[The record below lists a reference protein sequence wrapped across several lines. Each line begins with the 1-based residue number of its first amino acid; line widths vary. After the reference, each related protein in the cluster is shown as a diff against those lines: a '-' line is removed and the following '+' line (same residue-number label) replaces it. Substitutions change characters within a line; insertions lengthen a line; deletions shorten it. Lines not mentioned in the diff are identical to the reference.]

1 MMIYLI
7 PKDDDKPIKI
17 VFEGGKGSNP
27 IVEDD
32 RVYFIDEHPSPEEV
46 GKAFRTLYERLMSIE
61 EVFEKQIPKK
71 PIFESEQT
79 SPFGVDDVPY
89 CPSCRC
95 DLPEVSYCEKCGQA
109 LDWSDT
115 E

>member
-1 MMIYLI
+1 MMYEEALREVLHQVYRNTDDFEMRISKECYKLI
-7 PKDDDKPIKI
+7 
-17 VFEGGKGSNP
+17 
-27 IVEDD
+27 
-32 RVYFIDEHPSPEEV
+32 
-46 GKAFRTLYERLMSIE
+46 IE
-61 EVFEKQIPKK
+61 ALEKQIPKK
-71 PIFESEQT
+71 PIFESGQT

>member
-1 MMIYLI
+1 MMYKDALREVLHQVYRNTDDFEMRISKECYKLI
-7 PKDDDKPIKI
+7 I
-17 VFEGGKGSNP
+17 E
-27 IVEDD
+27 
-32 RVYFIDEHPSPEEV
+32 
-46 GKAFRTLYERLMSIE
+46 TL
-61 EVFEKQIPKK
+61 EKQIPKK
-71 PIFESEQT
+71 PVFESEQT

>member
-1 MMIYLI
+1 MMYEEALREVLHQVYRNTDDFEMRISKECYKLI
-7 PKDDDKPIKI
+7 
-17 VFEGGKGSNP
+17 
-27 IVEDD
+27 
-32 RVYFIDEHPSPEEV
+32 
-46 GKAFRTLYERLMSIE
+46 IE
-61 EVFEKQIPKK
+61 ALEKQIPKK

-95 DLPEVSYCEKCGQA
+95 DLPEVSYCEKMRSGFG
-109 LDWSDT
+109 L

>member
-1 MMIYLI
+1 MTAQEAYAELISIRNHIEDGYLTHLGY
-7 PKDDDKPIKI
+7 
-17 VFEGGKGSNP
+17 GGKADKQ
-27 IVEDD
+27 E
-32 RVYFIDEHPSPEEV
+32 EHTI
-46 GKAFRTLYERLMSIE
+46 KAYNVAINAL
-61 EVFEKQIPKK
+61 EKQIPKK

>member
-1 MMIYLI
+1 MMYEETLREVLHQVYRNTDDFEMRISKECYKLI
-7 PKDDDKPIKI
+7 
-17 VFEGGKGSNP
+17 
-27 IVEDD
+27 
-32 RVYFIDEHPSPEEV
+32 ID
-46 GKAFRTLYERLMSIE
+46 AL
-61 EVFEKQIPKK
+61 EKQIPKK

>member
-1 MMIYLI
+1 MMYEETLREVLHQVYRNTDDFEMRISKECYKLI
-7 PKDDDKPIKI
+7 
-17 VFEGGKGSNP
+17 
-27 IVEDD
+27 
-32 RVYFIDEHPSPEEV
+32 
-46 GKAFRTLYERLMSIE
+46 IE
-61 EVFEKQIPKK
+61 ALEKQIPKK

-95 DLPEVSYCEKCGQA
+95 DLPEVSYCEKYGQA

>member
-1 MMIYLI
+1 MHDY
-7 PKDDDKPIKI
+7 
-17 VFEGGKGSNP
+17 
-27 IVEDD
+27 EDALREVLN
-32 RVYFIDEHPSPEEV
+32 RVYRNTDDCEMRISKDCYKLIKE
-46 GKAFRTLYERLMSIE
+46 AL
-61 EVFEKQIPKK
+61 EKQIPKK

>member
-1 MMIYLI
+1 MMYEETLREVLHQVYRNTDDFEMRILKECYKLI
-7 PKDDDKPIKI
+7 
-17 VFEGGKGSNP
+17 
-27 IVEDD
+27 
-32 RVYFIDEHPSPEEV
+32 
-46 GKAFRTLYERLMSIE
+46 IE
-61 EVFEKQIPKK
+61 ALEKQIPKK

>member
-1 MMIYLI
+1 MMYEETLREVLHQVYRNTDDFEMRISKDCYKLI
-7 PKDDDKPIKI
+7 
-17 VFEGGKGSNP
+17 
-27 IVEDD
+27 
-32 RVYFIDEHPSPEEV
+32 
-46 GKAFRTLYERLMSIE
+46 IE
-61 EVFEKQIPKK
+61 ALEKQIPKK

>member
-1 MMIYLI
+1 MHDY
-7 PKDDDKPIKI
+7 
-17 VFEGGKGSNP
+17 
-27 IVEDD
+27 EDALREVLN
-32 RVYFIDEHPSPEEV
+32 RVYRNTDDCEMRISKECY
-46 GKAFRTLYERLMSIE
+46 KLIIE
-61 EVFEKQIPKK
+61 ALEKQIPKK

>member
-1 MMIYLI
+1 MTNEEAFREVL
-7 PKDDDKPIKI
+7 
-17 VFEGGKGSNP
+17 N
-27 IVEDD
+27 
-32 RVYFIDEHPSPEEV
+32 RVYRNTDDFEMRISKECY
-46 GKAFRTLYERLMSIE
+46 KLIIE
-61 EVFEKQIPKK
+61 ALEKQIPKK

>member
-1 MMIYLI
+1 MEFNEIKEAYIKLKTFAKESLKNCLQENKTDAAKYLSGYLDGLYMMYREI
-7 PKDDDKPIKI
+7 
-17 VFEGGKGSNP
+17 EGS
-27 IVEDD
+27 
-32 RVYFIDEHPSPEEV
+32 EE
-46 GKAFRTLYERLMSIE
+46 I
-61 EVFEKQIPKK
+61 FEKQIPKM

>member
-1 MMIYLI
+1 MMYEETLREVLHQVYRNTDDFEMRISKECYKLI
-7 PKDDDKPIKI
+7 
-17 VFEGGKGSNP
+17 
-27 IVEDD
+27 
-32 RVYFIDEHPSPEEV
+32 
-46 GKAFRTLYERLMSIE
+46 IE
-61 EVFEKQIPKK
+61 ALEKQIPKK

>member
-1 MMIYLI
+1 MMYEEALRGVLHQVYRNTDDFEMRISKECYKLI
-7 PKDDDKPIKI
+7 
-17 VFEGGKGSNP
+17 
-27 IVEDD
+27 
-32 RVYFIDEHPSPEEV
+32 
-46 GKAFRTLYERLMSIE
+46 IE
-61 EVFEKQIPKK
+61 ALEKQIPKK